1 MKLILTD
8 VSSQTGI
15 PSGVATVINANN
27 DAIEVALENTLSR
40 DGSTPNTLNTDLDFN
55 SNDILNV
62 GSLNAQNIS
71 VETLTI
77 DGVEL
82 TVDAGIVTGPQG
94 PQGIQGEPGVVQ
106 SIVAGANITV
116 DSTNPASPIIS
127 SSAAGVTDG
136 DKGDITVSGSGATW
150 TIDNGLAA
158 TKIANGNV
166 SNTEFQYLDGVTST
180 IQTQLDGKQ
189 PLDSDL
195 TAIAALT
202 TTAFGRS
209 LLTKTAAEDVR
220 DTLDT
225 APYVATR
232 TALKALDTS
241 KDTVAILTEAGRTG
255 TFVWMA
261 GNYSSLITADT
272 QEGVYIKAD
281 AVASSAGAWV
291 RVYAERANVKWFGAV
306 GDGTTND
313 AAAIQCAINVA
324 KQVFFPQAT
333 YAIGTLLTA
342 GNGTSS
348 AVSTQNGV
356 ELIGSTAGTTS
367 VETSP
372 VILPTALKW
381 IGAASGIMLRVD
393 GPMVGMTIRGIV
405 FDCNSLAATG
415 IYTRHM
421 MLSTWQD
428 VVVRKNTGAGII
440 HESYPFFS
448 GMVQG
453 ASKNTFTNIRVVD
466 CGTGGRGIR
475 IGNTAAT
482 TGDILNVAQNVWI
495 NCNFGR
501 DGTDATSFSMYLGFV
516 DNCTFI
522 ETQTN
527 ASGGS
532 SGVGVYVKEP
542 TGTGMENFPDE
553 LLFLNCPAISGFTV
567 SGTWAPSSGILC
579 EPYPTSDGEPIPT
592 SAFVRGRTFGQ
603 KFFNGATFL
612 SAFGYATGAGGTVTQ
627 ATSKSTGVTLSKATG
642 QITMNAA
649 ALAASTTVTF
659 TLTNT
664 AIEANDVL
672 VLNHKSGGTAGSYA
686 LNAQCAAGSAVINVR
701 NITSGSLSEAIVIS
715 FALIKAVTS

>member
-1 MKLILTD
+1 MADMKGESLATASSLADLFLYGWNATD
-8 VSSQTGI
+8 DLKVPASLLGN
-15 PSGVATVINANN
+15 ATV
-27 DAIEVALENTLSR
+27 
-40 DGSTPNTLNTDLDFN
+40 
-55 SNDILNV
+55 
-62 GSLNAQNIS
+62 
-71 VETLTI
+71 
-77 DGVEL
+77 
-82 TVDAGIVTGPQG
+82 
-94 PQGIQGEPGVVQ
+94 
-106 SIVAGANITV
+106 
-116 DSTNPASPIIS
+116 AS
-127 SSAAGVTDG
+127 
-136 DKGDITVSGSGATW
+136 
-150 TIDNGLAA
+150 
-158 TKIANGNV
+158 
-166 SNTEFQYLDGVTST
+166 
-180 IQTQLDGKQ
+180 
-189 PLDSDL
+189 
-195 TAIAALT
+195 
-202 TTAFGRS
+202 
-209 LLTKTAAEDVR
+209 
-220 DTLDT
+220 
-225 APYVATR
+225 R
-232 TALKALDTS
+232 TALKAVDT
-241 KDTVAILTEAGRTG
+241 TVQTAAILTEAGREG
-255 TFVWMA
+255 VFLFKA
-261 GNYSSLITADT
+261 GNYASLITADT

-306 GDGTTND
+306 GDGTTDD

-453 ASKNTFTNIRVVD
+453 ANKNTFTNIRVVD

-482 TGDILNVAQNVWI
+482 TGDILDVAQNVWI

-532 SGVGVYVKEP
+532 SGVGIYIKEP

-612 SAFGYATGAGGTVTQ
+612 SAFGYATGAGGAVTQ
-627 ATSKSTGVTLSKATG
+627 GTSRTTAVTLDRASGA
-642 QITMNAA
+642 IT
-649 ALAASTTVTF
+649 LFS
-659 TLTNT
+659 
-664 AIEANDVL
+664 
-672 VLNHKSGGTAGSYA
+672 
-686 LNAQCAAGSAVINVR
+686 AAGSTTWQSFTVNNSVVAATDTVIVSQKSGTDLYEIHVTAVAA
-701 NITSGSLSEAIVIS
+701 GSFRIS
-715 FALIKAVTS
+715 YRTTGGTTTEQPVFNFAVIKAVAA